1 MELAERIIGNLRY
14 GIKTKTSQSI
24 LSHIINALNGDKI
37 HFFSAWHRRGGW
49 SNLNVV
55 PQAHDAYEL
64 MQDQFESKTQV
75 SYTSLDKAKEAL
87 DIAVNTQKGSIQAAL
102 RGNTYKFTISYILYN
117 AKGAAVYK
125 IDLKIDGENLTIV
138 K

>member
-1 MELAERIIGNLRY
+1 MRDLKMELAGRIIGNLRY
-14 GIKTKTSQSI
+14 SVKTKTSQNI
-24 LSHIINALNGDKI
+24 LNHIINALNGDKI

-64 MQDQFESKTQV
+64 MLKSKIKVT
-75 SYTSLDKAKEAL
+75 TGND
-87 DIAVNTQKGSIQAAL
+87 TPRGGST
-102 RGNTYKFTISYILYN
+102 GNTC
-117 AKGAAVYK
+117 
-125 IDLKIDGENLTIV
+125 EN

>member
-1 MELAERIIGNLRY
+1 MRDLKMEIAERIIGNLRY

-24 LSHIINALNGDKI
+24 LTHIINALNGEKI

-64 MQDQFESKTQV
+64 MRKTKIKV
-75 SYTSLDKAKEAL
+75 TTGNDAPRGGSTGNYWEAECNHELAKEL
-87 DIAVNTQKGSIQAAL
+87 EK
-102 RGNTYKFTISYILYN
+102 YI
-117 AKGAAVYK
+117 
-125 IDLKIDGENLTIV
+125 I
-138 K
+138 